1 VIFNQDH
8 VDEGFDV
15 GLLSQEVGDL
25 SDQQGSSGLA
35 GWRILHLV
43 NCIKWSKC
51 QGGRSKKNI
60 PTKDWAWPSLSAI
73 VSNSAF

>member
-1 VIFNQDH
+1 M
-8 VDEGFDV
+8 DEGVDV